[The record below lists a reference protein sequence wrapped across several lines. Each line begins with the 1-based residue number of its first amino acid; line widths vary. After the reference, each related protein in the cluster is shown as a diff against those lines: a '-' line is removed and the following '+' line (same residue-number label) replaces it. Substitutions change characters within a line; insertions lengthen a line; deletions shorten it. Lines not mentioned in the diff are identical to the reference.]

1 LIFIYARLFLE
12 SMDIVLTFFV
22 ITAQYVLFHIMN

>member
-1 LIFIYARLFLE
+1 ME